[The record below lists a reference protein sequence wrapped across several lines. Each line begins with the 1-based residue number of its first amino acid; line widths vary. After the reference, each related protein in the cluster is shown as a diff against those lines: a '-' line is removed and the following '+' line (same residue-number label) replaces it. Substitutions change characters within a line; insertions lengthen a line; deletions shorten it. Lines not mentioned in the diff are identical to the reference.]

1 MFSHRSGLLLAA
13 VSWCAVS
20 CPVAI
25 AGNLQG
31 ETFSG
36 PKSFFQTVQRNRE
49 GAHRQFAPPMGL
61 SIQAFTVVNSKSVFA
76 GSFGQGIFHSGDQ
89 GQSWKP
95 VSEGLTDQFVLA
107 LAVAPDGT
115 IYAGTF
121 RGGVFRSKDNG
132 KSWHSI
138 NEGLKGLQVKALL
151 IRKDSIYAGTG
162 NGVYQYN
169 LSQRRWS
176 LLTKGLDN
184 ILVHCLALASDGT
197 LYAGTSG
204 KGILRY
210 RAGSKSKGWR
220 RLSEG
225 LVDHEGLG
233 ENFIRVLTVD
243 GTQAIYAGT
252 FDGGVFRS
260 VDKGRTW
267 RPISRALPND
277 SIRGIVVNDAG
288 LFVGTGRGI
297 FKSLNHG
304 QQWMPINKGLTEK
317 SIQVLFGSAS
327 GDLYAG
333 TNAGAFRSTDQ
344 GDTWVPI
351 SQGME
356 GKSASPFGR
365 FKRRE

>member
-1 MFSHRSGLLLAA
+1 MSSQRSGLLLTV
-13 VSWCAVS
+13 VSWCALS
-20 CPVAI
+20 CSVAL
-25 AGNLQG
+25 AGNPQVG
-31 ETFSG
+31 TMAG
-36 PKSFFQTVQRNRE
+36 PKSFSQTVQQSRE
-49 GAHRQFAPPMGL
+49 GAHRQFAVPMGL
-61 SIQAFTVVNSKSVFA
+61 SIQAFTVVNSNSVFA
-76 GSFGQGIFHSGDQ
+76 GSFGQGIFYSGDQ

-95 VSEGLTDQFVLA
+95 ASKGLTDLFVLA
-107 LAVAPDGT
+107 LAVAPEGT

-121 RGGVFRSKDNG
+121 RGGVFQSKDKG
-132 KSWHSI
+132 KSWHPI
-138 NEGLKGLQVKALL
+138 NEGLEGLQVKALL
-151 IRKDSIYAGTG
+151 INKGTIYAGTG
-162 NGVYQYN
+162 NGVYQYS

-184 ILVHCLALASDGT
+184 VLVHCLALASDGT

-204 KGILRY
+204 KGIIHY

-233 ENFIRVLTVD
+233 ENFIRVLAVE
-243 GTQAIYAGT
+243 GSQGIYAGT

-260 VDKGRTW
+260 ADRGRTW

-277 SIRGIVVNDAG
+277 SIRGIVVNDSG

-297 FKSLNHG
+297 FKSVNRG
-304 QQWMPINKGLTEK
+304 QQWVPINKGLTEK

-333 TNAGAFRSTDQ
+333 TNAGAFRSDDQ
-344 GDTWVPI
+344 GKTWVPI
-351 SQGME
+351 NQGME
-356 GKSASPFGR
+356 GESPSPFGT